1 MSEDIFMAKVGGMK
15 RKVRFM
21 TKDECVTEHTHQ
33 IYVGYN
39 LSDADR
45 AQHENLFKNKRGKGY
60 NIQPTAYEV
69 GTCIPEESYNIR
81 LYLEVLPF

>member
-21 TKDECVTEHTHQ
+21 TKDECVTDHTHH
-33 IYVGYN
+33 IYVGYK
-39 LSDADR
+39 LSDEDR
-45 AQHENLFKNKRGKGY
+45 SLQENRFKNVRGKGY

-69 GTCIPEESYNIR
+69 GSLIPEESYSIR
-81 LYLEVLPF
+81 LYLEVIPF